1 MNSKHPLTPSKA
13 WHVTTPLEKY
23 KSSEI
28 IRLKGMERKACLSC
42 LRSNPDVILRR
53 IIRDTLFIIT
63 SPLHCLGEDDQGL
76 PGDLEQLDHHLLHHC
91 HDADD
96 QGLFLETL
104 LAPRRL
110 HLLGPLILQQEV
122 MMMMM
127 MMMMMVMMTMIS
139 TCLRW

>member
-1 MNSKHPLTPSKA
+1 
-13 WHVTTPLEKY
+13 
-23 KSSEI
+23 
-28 IRLKGMERKACLSC
+28 MERKACLSC

-53 IIRDTLFIIT
+53 IVRNTLIIIT
-63 SPLHCLGEDDQGL
+63 SSLHCLCEDVQGV

-96 QGLFLETL
+96 QGLFPETL

>member
-13 WHVTTPLEKY
+13 WHVTTPLEKC

-28 IRLKGMERKACLSC
+28 IRLKRMERKACLSC
-42 LRSNPDVILRR
+42 LRSNPHVILRM
-53 IIRDTLFIIT
+53 IIRDTLIIIT
-63 SPLHCLGEDDQGL
+63 SSLHCLGAEDQGV

-110 HLLGPLILQQEV
+110 HLLDPLILQQEV
-122 MMMMM
+122 MMMVMM
-127 MMMMMVMMTMIS
+127 MMMMIS
-139 TCLRW
+139 TWLRW

>member
-53 IIRDTLFIIT
+53 IIRDTLIIT
-63 SPLHCLGEDDQGL
+63 TLHTALVKMTRVCLVIL
-76 PGDLEQLDHHLLHHC
+76 NNLITIFFSIAMMLM
-91 HDADD
+91 
-96 QGLFLETL
+96 TRVSS
-104 LAPRRL
+104 RRL
-110 HLLGPLILQQEV
+110 
-122 MMMMM
+122 
-127 MMMMMVMMTMIS
+127 
-139 TCLRW
+139 C